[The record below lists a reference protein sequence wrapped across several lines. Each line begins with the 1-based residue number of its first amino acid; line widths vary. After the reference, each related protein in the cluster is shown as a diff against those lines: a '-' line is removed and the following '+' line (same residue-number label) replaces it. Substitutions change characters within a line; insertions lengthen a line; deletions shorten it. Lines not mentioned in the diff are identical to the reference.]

1 MTSATMTHKKS
12 RAVQP
17 GEGESYWQPLPANG
31 FVELALTQADNTNGP
46 GFDVG
51 IQEVAPDC
59 SVREHVHDHHEEV
72 IIVLEGD
79 GTVTLA
85 GEAHPMRAGTILYLA
100 PGSRHQFINQCKI
113 PLRFCFVLTPSGLKD
128 FFSAIGR
135 PRTPGED
142 APEPFER
149 PADVKSIEKRT
160 VFGSVD

>member
-1 MTSATMTHKKS
+1 MTSATMTEKRS

-17 GEGESYWQPLPANG
+17 GEGESYWQPVPANG
-31 FVELALTQADNTNGP
+31 FVELALAQAVNSNGP
-46 GFDVG
+46 EFDVG
-51 IQEVAPDC
+51 IQEVAPEC

-79 GTVTLA
+79 GTATID
-85 GEAHPMRAGTILYLA
+85 GEAHPMRTGTILYLA
-100 PGSRHQFINQCKI
+100 PGSRHQFINQGNI
-113 PLRFCFVLTPSGLKD
+113 PLRFCFVLTPGGLKD

-142 APEPFER
+142 APTPFER

>member
-17 GEGESYWQPLPANG
+17 GEGESYWQPLPATG

-59 SVREHVHDHHEEV
+59 SVREHVHDRHEEV

-79 GTVTLA
+79 GTVTID
-85 GEAHPMRAGTILYLA
+85 GEAHPMQAGTILYLA
-100 PGSRHQFINQCKI
+100 PGSRHQFIKQCKI

>member
-1 MTSATMTHKKS
+1 
-12 RAVQP
+12 
-17 GEGESYWQPLPANG
+17 
-31 FVELALTQADNTNGP
+31 VELALAQAVNSNGP

-51 IQEVAPDC
+51 IQEVALEC

-79 GTVTLA
+79 GTATID
-85 GEAHPMRAGTILYLA
+85 GEAHPMHTGTILYLA
-100 PGSRHQFINQCKI
+100 PGSRHQFINQGNI
-113 PLRFCFVLTPSGLKD
+113 PLRFCFVLTPGGLKD

-135 PRTPGED
+135 PRTPGEN

>member
-1 MTSATMTHKKS
+1 M
-12 RAVQP
+12 
-17 GEGESYWQPLPANG
+17 
-31 FVELALTQADNTNGP
+31 
-46 GFDVG
+46 
-51 IQEVAPDC
+51 APDC

-79 GTVTLA
+79 GTVTLD

-100 PGSRHQFINQCKI
+100 PGSRHQFINQGKI

>member
-1 MTSATMTHKKS
+1 MTSATMTEKRS

-17 GEGESYWQPLPANG
+17 DEGESYWQPVPTNG
-31 FVELALTQADNTNGP
+31 FVELAVAQAVNSNGP

-51 IQEVAPDC
+51 IQEVAPEC

-79 GTVTLA
+79 GTATID
-85 GEAHPMRAGTILYLA
+85 GEVHPMHTGTIFYLA
-100 PGSRHQFINQCKI
+100 PGSRHQFINQGNI
-113 PLRFCFVLTPSGLKD
+113 PLRFCFVLTPGGLKD
-128 FFSAIGR
+128 FFSAVGR
-135 PRTPGED
+135 PRMPGEN

-160 VFGSVD
+160 VFGSAD

>member
-1 MTSATMTHKKS
+1 MTSAKMTEKRS

-17 GEGESYWQPLPANG
+17 GEGESYWQPVPANG
-31 FVELALTQADNTNGP
+31 FVELALAQAVNSNGP

-51 IQEVAPDC
+51 IQEVALES

-79 GTVTLA
+79 GTA
-85 GEAHPMRAGTILYLA
+85 IIDGEAHPMHTGTILYLA
-100 PGSRHQFINQCKI
+100 PGSRHQFINQGNI
-113 PLRFCFVLTPSGLKD
+113 PLRFCFVLTPGGLKD

-135 PRTPGED
+135 PRTPGEN

>member
-72 IIVLEGD
+72 NIVLEVD
-79 GTVTLA
+79 VTVTVVPLLA
-85 GEAHPMRAGTILYLA
+85 YVA
-100 PGSRHQFINQCKI
+100 
-113 PLRFCFVLTPSGLKD
+113 
-128 FFSAIGR
+128 SAIPPVR
-135 PRTPGED
+135 PRMNVLSSETTVVE
-142 APEPFER
+142 
-149 PADVKSIEKRT
+149 SII
-160 VFGSVD
+160 V

>member
-100 PGSRHQFINQCKI
+100 PGSRHQFINQGKI

-135 PRTPGED
+135 PRKPGED

>member
-79 GTVTLA
+79 GTVTID
-85 GEAHPMRAGTILYLA
+85 GEAHPMHAGTILYLA
-100 PGSRHQFINQCKI
+100 PGSRHQFINHGKI

-135 PRTPGED
+135 PRKPGED

-149 PADVKSIEKRT
+149 PVDVKSIEKRT